1 MCKRKFPI
9 RSIETIILVGI
20 IVGLVKLI
28 FFSSS
33 TASIQFLRMNV
44 FAVMG
49 IIIAVV
55 APIVVFKGLKVKK
68 KVSPSLE
75 KQIKVTFFIVRCI
88 IPLAIVIVLITLVF
102 PILQD
107 DFLVLTKGRI
117 LESCLMKQG
126 EVIKTDEAILGLWF
140 FYQDICFSEEE
151 CYEGIEYTSY
161 LNSYFFHIHH
171 KYRIYYLPHSRTIIK
186 FEEIE

>member
-1 MCKRKFPI
+1 MRKPKFSI
-9 RSIETIILVGI
+9 RSIENIILVGI

-28 FFSSS
+28 FFSLS

-44 FAVMG
+44 FAAMG
-49 IIIAVV
+49 IIIAVGT
-55 APIVVFKGLKVKK
+55 PIVVFKGLKVKK

-75 KQIKVTFFIVRCI
+75 KQIKVTFFIVKCI
-88 IPLAIVIVLITLVF
+88 IPLVVVIVLITLVF

-107 DFLVLTKGRI
+107 DFLVLMKRGI
-117 LESCLMKQG
+117 LESCLIKQG

-151 CYEGIEYTSY
+151 CYEDIKYTSY
-161 LNSYFFHIHH
+161 LNSYIFHARH
-171 KYRIYYLPHSRTIIK
+171 KYRIYYLPYSRTIIK
-186 FEEIE
+186 FEEIR